1 MFLFQESD
9 EGKVASVSE
18 SVLNQME
25 NFAAKLLND
34 EISVYTKRKLLSFS
48 LWLTG
53 GVVFCLI
60 VLYWLI
66 HFYILTHCVNNSK
79 LELRS

>member
-1 MFLFQESD
+1 MGIPVRSSMSENVFLFQESD
-9 EGKVASVSE
+9 VGKVASISE

-48 LWLTG
+48 L
-53 GVVFCLI
+53 
-60 VLYWLI
+60 
-66 HFYILTHCVNNSK
+66 
-79 LELRS
+79 

>member
-53 GVVFCLI
+53 GVVFLFNCT
-60 VLYWLI
+60 VLA
-66 HFYILTHCVNNSK
+66 NSF
-79 LELRS
+79 LHSYTLC